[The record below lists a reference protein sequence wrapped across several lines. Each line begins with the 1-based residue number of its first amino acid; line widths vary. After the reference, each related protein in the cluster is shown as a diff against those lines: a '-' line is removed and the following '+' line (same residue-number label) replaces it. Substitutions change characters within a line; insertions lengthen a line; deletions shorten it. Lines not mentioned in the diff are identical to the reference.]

1 MDTSVYSHALDIWAK
16 ADLTNLQRELDA
28 DVIEI
33 KDKETLSLNSRKS
46 LATETKKFKKLEPEE
61 KLNNVNKIIKQ
72 YQREIDNLTQ
82 RSKFSEKVLLT
93 YTKSFQRLLIHS
105 RYYKVRWK
113 NWAKLMTRRN
123 LRKK

>member
-46 LATETKKFKKLEPEE
+46 LATETKKFKD
-61 KLNNVNKIIKQ
+61 V
-72 YQREIDNLTQ
+72 
-82 RSKFSEKVLLT
+82 
-93 YTKSFQRLLIHS
+93 
-105 RYYKVRWK
+105 YKRQK
-113 NWAKLMTRRN
+113 MDRN
-123 LRKK
+123 